1 MSPMQ
6 FRLARDFVCVQGD
19 DAESYL
25 QSQLSNQIAGLAVRT
40 ARSSLL
46 LDPTGKLVA
55 ALRVTRFEDTV
66 FILDTEQGFG
76 EAVIARLNRFKIRV
90 KADVSPLDWQ
100 CVALR
105 GRGARA
111 VAESLNRVP
120 TDGLVV
126 DAWWGG
132 DDAVDLIGASVA
144 DIDGVGACSAAEFGA
159 LRVAAGWPLA
169 GVDFVSGCIPA
180 ETGLVGVAVSFIKG
194 CYPGQELVERM
205 DSRAVTAPH
214 VLRLVDDA
222 NYAVGDVVVD
232 GVTVT
237 SVGGGK
243 AIVRAKRD
251 AADIG
256 SALGPV
262 G

>member
-1 MSPMQ
+1 MSPVQ
-6 FRLARDFVCVQGD
+6 FRLPRDFVCVQGD

-25 QSQLSNQIAGLAVRT
+25 QSQLSNQVAGQPVRS
-40 ARSSLL
+40 ARWSLL

-55 ALRVTRFEDTV
+55 VVRVTRFEDTV
-66 FILDTEQGFG
+66 FVLDTEQGFAD
-76 EAVIARLNRFKIRV
+76 AVVARLNRFKIRV
-90 KADVSPLDWQ
+90 KADIQTLDWQ

-105 GRGARA
+105 GAGARST
-111 VAESLNRVP
+111 AESLGRVP
-120 TDGLVV
+120 SDGLVV

-132 DDAVDLIGASVA
+132 ANSVDLVGAAVA
-144 DIDGVGACSAAEFGA
+144 DVPGVAQCSAVEFDA

-169 GVDFVSGCIPA
+169 GIDFTAGCIPA
-180 ETGLVGVAVSFIKG
+180 ETALVRVAVNFTKG

-214 VLRLVDDA
+214 TLRLVDDA
-222 NYAVGDVVVD
+222 GYTTGDTIVD
-232 GVTVT
+232 GAVVT

-251 AADIG
+251 AAELG
-256 SALGPV
+256 EPLGPA
-262 G
+262 

>member
-1 MSPMQ
+1 MVLQQ

-25 QSQLSNQIAGLAVRT
+25 QSQLSNQIAGMAVRT
-40 ARSSLL
+40 ARHSLL

-66 FILDTEQGFG
+66 FVLDAEPGFA
-76 EAVIARLNRFKIRV
+76 ESVVARLNRFKIRV
-90 KADVSPLDWQ
+90 KADIQTLDWQ

-105 GRGARA
+105 GVGARA
-111 VAESLNRVP
+111 AASSLDRVP
-120 TDGLVV
+120 SDGLAV

-132 DDAVDLIGASVA
+132 DDAVDLVGASVA
-144 DIDGVGACSAAEFGA
+144 DVDGIDSCSAEAFDA
-159 LRVAAGWPLA
+159 MRVATGWPAA
-169 GVDFVSGCIPA
+169 GVDFAAGCIPA
-180 ETGLVGVAVSFIKG
+180 ETGLVGVAVSFSKG

-214 VLRLVDDA
+214 MLRLVDDA
-222 NYAVGDVVVD
+222 NFHVGDVIVE

-251 AADIG
+251 VAEIG
-256 SALGPV
+256 VALGPV
-262 G
+262 

>member
-1 MSPMQ
+1 MAVQ
-6 FRLARDFVCVQGD
+6 HRLPRDFVCVQGP

-40 ARSSLL
+40 ARPSLL

-66 FILDTEQGFG
+66 FVLDTEPGFG
-76 EAVIARLNRFKIRV
+76 EAVVARLNRFKIRV
-90 KADVSPLDWQ
+90 KADIAPLDWQ
-100 CVALR
+100 CVAVR
-105 GRGARA
+105 GTAARA
-111 VAESLNRVP
+111 IAEGLGRVP
-120 TDGLVV
+120 SDGLVV

-132 DDAVDLIGASVA
+132 DETVDLVGADVA
-144 DIDGVGACSAAEFGA
+144 DVDGVPSCTSIEFDSM
-159 LRVAAGWPLA
+159 RVVAGWPLA
-169 GVDFVSGCIPA
+169 GVDFAAGCIPA
-180 ETGLVGVAVSFIKG
+180 ETGLVRVAVSFTKG

-214 VLRLVDDA
+214 TLRLVDDA
-222 NYAVGDVVVD
+222 GYAPGDSPAD
-232 GVTVT
+232 GVVVT

-251 AADIG
+251 AAGIG
-256 SALGPV
+256 ITLGPD
-262 G
+262 

>member
-1 MSPMQ
+1 MDVCQ
-6 FRLARDFVCVQGD
+6 YRLARDFVCVQGD

-25 QSQLSNQIAGLAVRT
+25 QSQLSNQIAGMPVRT
-40 ARSSLL
+40 SRTSLL
-46 LDPTGKLVA
+46 LDPTGKVVVG
-55 ALRVTRFEDTV
+55 LRVTRFEDTV
-66 FILDTEQGFG
+66 FVLDTESGFA

-90 KADVSPLDWQ
+90 KADIQPLVWQ

-105 GRGARA
+105 GSGARECA
-111 VAESLNRVP
+111 SSLGRVS

-132 DDAVDLIGASVA
+132 DAAVDLIGASVA
-144 DIDGVGACSAAEFGA
+144 DVDGIDACDAEAFDA
-159 LRVAAGWPLA
+159 MRVAAGWPLA
-169 GVDFVSGCIPA
+169 GVDFASGCIPA
-180 ETGLVGVAVSFIKG
+180 ETGLVGVAVSFSKG

-214 VLRLVDDA
+214 TLRLVDDA
-222 NYAVGDVVVD
+222 NFHVGDVVVE

-251 AADIG
+251 VADIG
-256 SALGPV
+256 VALGPV
-262 G
+262 

>member
-1 MSPMQ
+1 MGVCQ
-6 FRLARDFVCVQGD
+6 YRLARDFVCVQGD

-25 QSQLSNQIAGLAVRT
+25 QSQLSNQVAGMPVRT
-40 ARSSLL
+40 ARHSLL
-46 LDPTGKLVA
+46 LDPTGKVVA

-66 FILDTEQGFG
+66 FVLDTEPGFA
-76 EAVIARLNRFKIRV
+76 EAVVARLNRFKIRV
-90 KADVSPLDWQ
+90 KADIRPLEWQ
-100 CVALR
+100 CVAVR
-105 GRGARA
+105 GTGAPA
-111 VAESLNRVP
+111 SASSLGRVP
-120 TDGLVV
+120 TDGLMV

-132 DDAVDLIGASVA
+132 DDAVDVIGASV
-144 DIDGVGACSAAEFGA
+144 DDVDGVDPCDAGTFDAM
-159 LRVAAGWPLA
+159 RVAVGWPLA
-169 GVDFVSGCIPA
+169 GVDFAQGCIPA
-180 ETGLVGVAVSFIKG
+180 ETGLVGVAVSFSKG

-214 VLRLVDDA
+214 TLRLVDDA
-222 NYAVGDVVVD
+222 NFRVGDIVVE

-256 SALGPV
+256 LALGAV
-262 G
+262 

>member
-1 MSPMQ
+1 MTLVQ

-25 QSQLSNQIAGLAVRT
+25 QSQVSNQIAGLAVR
-40 ARSSLL
+40 ASRSSLL

-66 FILDTEQGFG
+66 FILDAEQGFG
-76 EAVIARLNRFKIRV
+76 GAIVARLNRFKIRV
-90 KADVSPLDWQ
+90 KADVSLLDWQ

-105 GRGARA
+105 GPGARGAA
-111 VAESLNRVP
+111 NALGRVP

-132 DDAVDLIGASVA
+132 DDAVDLVGASVVDA
-144 DIDGVGACSAAEFGA
+144 EGVEACTAAEFDA
-159 LRVAAGWPLA
+159 LRVGAGWPLA
-169 GVDFVSGCIPA
+169 GVDFTSGCIPA
-180 ETGLVGVAVSFIKG
+180 ETGLVGVAVSFSKG

-222 NYAVGDVVVD
+222 NHSVGDVVAD

-256 SALGPV
+256 VALGPI

>member
-1 MSPMQ
+1 VGLHQ

-25 QSQLSNQIAGLAVRT
+25 QSQLSNQIAGMPVRT
-40 ARSSLL
+40 SRNSLL
-46 LDPTGKLVA
+46 LDPTGKVVA
-55 ALRVTRFEDTV
+55 VVRVTRFEDTV
-66 FILDTEQGFG
+66 FLLDTEVGFAG
-76 EAVIARLNRFKIRV
+76 AVIARLNRFRIRV
-90 KADVSPLDWQ
+90 KADIEALDWQ

-105 GRGARA
+105 GDAAREFA
-111 VAESLNRVP
+111 SPLGGVP

-132 DDAVDLIGASVA
+132 DTAVDLIGASVA
-144 DIDGVGACSAAEFGA
+144 DVDGIDACDTEAFDAM
-159 LRVAAGWPLA
+159 RVAAGWPLA
-169 GVDFVSGCIPA
+169 GVDFAPGCIPA
-180 ETGLVGVAVSFIKG
+180 ETGLVAVAVSFSKG

-214 VLRLVDDA
+214 TLRLVDDA
-222 NYAVGDVVVD
+222 NFRVGDVVVE

-251 AADIG
+251 VADIG
-256 SALGPV
+256 VALGPA
-262 G
+262 

>member
-1 MSPMQ
+1 MSPVQ
-6 FRLARDFVCVQGD
+6 FRPVRDFVCVQGD

-25 QSQLSNQIAGLAVRT
+25 QSQLSNQIAGLAVRSS
-40 ARSSLL
+40 RPSLL

-66 FILDTEQGFG
+66 FVLDMEQGFA
-76 EAVIARLNRFKIRV
+76 EAVVARLNRFKIRV
-90 KADVSPLDWQ
+90 KAEVKSLDWQ

-105 GRGARA
+105 GAGARETA
-111 VAESLNRVP
+111 ASLGRVP

-132 DDAVDLIGASVA
+132 DEAVDLIGATVA
-144 DIDGVGACSAAEFGA
+144 DVDGVDACSAAQFDA
-159 LRVAAGWPLA
+159 MRVAVGWPSA
-169 GVDFVSGCIPA
+169 GVDFVDGCIPA
-180 ETGLVGVAVSFIKG
+180 ETGLVGVAVSFSKG

-214 VLRLVDDA
+214 TLRLVDDA
-222 NYAVGDVVVD
+222 NYAVGQMLVD

-251 AADIG
+251 VADIG
-256 SALGPV
+256 AALGNA

>member
-1 MSPMQ
+1 MAPVQ

-25 QSQLSNQIAGLAVRT
+25 QSQVSNQITGLAVRT
-40 ARSSLL
+40 SRPSLL

-66 FILDTEQGFG
+66 FVLDTEPGFAA
-76 EAVIARLNRFKIRV
+76 AVIARLNRFKIRV
-90 KADVSPLDWQ
+90 KADIAPVDWQ

-105 GRGARA
+105 GPDARGIAGA
-111 VAESLNRVP
+111 LGRVP

-132 DDAVDLIGASVA
+132 DDAIDLVGASVA
-144 DIDGVGACSAAEFGA
+144 DIEGVETCSAAEFDA
-159 LRVAAGWPLA
+159 LRVAAGWPSA
-169 GVDFVSGCIPA
+169 GVDFAAGCIPA
-180 ETGLVGVAVSFIKG
+180 ETGLVSVAVSFSKG

-214 VLRLVDDA
+214 ALRLVDDA
-222 NYAVGDVVVD
+222 NYAVGDVIAD

-251 AADIG
+251 VADVG
-256 SALGPV
+256 VALGAA